1 MTRRS
6 LAALAVLAA
15 TGLTACGASAPP
27 AKELA
32 VEAVDSLVADGYIN
46 EREADCM
53 RGKVEAYTG
62 DELDNIA
69 EAAAGNSA
77 EGLEQLDQFQA
88 DLADCRAA
96 G

>member
-6 LAALAVLAA
+6 LAVFAALAV

-32 VEAVDSLVADGYIN
+32 VEAVDSLVADGYID
-46 EREADCM
+46 EGDADCM
-53 RGKVEAYTG
+53 REKIAAYSG
-62 DELDNIA
+62 DELDSIA
-69 EAAAGNSA
+69 ESAANNSA
-77 EGLEQLDQFQA
+77 DGLAKLEQFQA